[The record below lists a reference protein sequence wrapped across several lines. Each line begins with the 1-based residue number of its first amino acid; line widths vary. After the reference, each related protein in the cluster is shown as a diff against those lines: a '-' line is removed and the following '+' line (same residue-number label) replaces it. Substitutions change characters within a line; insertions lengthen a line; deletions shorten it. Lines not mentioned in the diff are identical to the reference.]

1 MIRLLLRLIAVVLMG
16 LAAKNAAS
24 QVNTEVMRK
33 TDLKNGVYN
42 NLSFSL
48 GYITGNSQI
57 LRIGSSYRTDLL
69 WKRHY
74 AFFIADYQRATSNER
89 LSMNKGFA
97 HLRYGYR
104 FYKGVKGEIFTQKE
118 FNEFILLK
126 DRQLFGGGAR
136 FELSLID
143 TAINKKD
150 QFIMNFGAGL
160 MHETEIFNKTEL
172 KNTRFFRSTNYIS
185 AKLYLHEKVTATVI
199 GYYQVHPGKTRDYR
213 VLANSGLG
221 FYITKNFI
229 ATTTFNLR
237 YDNDP
242 PLQLKKYDLEINNG
256 VSLHF

>member
-1 MIRLLLRLIAVVLMG
+1 MTKIPVRLITAVLFVLT
-16 LAAKNAAS
+16 AANAAA

-33 TDLKNGVYN
+33 TDLKRGLYN

-57 LRIGSSYRTDLL
+57 LRIGSSYRTDLI

-74 AFFIADYQRATSNER
+74 AFFIADYQRATSNR
-89 LSMNKGFA
+89 QLSLNKGFA
-97 HLRYGYR
+97 HLRYVYR

-136 FELSLID
+136 FELNLID
-143 TAINKKD
+143 TATNKQD
-150 QFIMNFGAGL
+150 QFVMNFGTGL
-160 MHETEIFNKTEL
+160 MHENEKFNKTGL

-185 AKLYLHEKVTATVI
+185 AKLHLHEKITGTVI
-199 GYYQVHPGKTRDYR
+199 GYYQVHPGKTKDYR
-213 VLANSGLG
+213 ILMNSGLG
-221 FYITKNFI
+221 FYITRHFL
-229 ATTTFNLR
+229 TTTTLNLR

-242 PLQLKKYDLEINNG
+242 PLQLKKYDLEITNG